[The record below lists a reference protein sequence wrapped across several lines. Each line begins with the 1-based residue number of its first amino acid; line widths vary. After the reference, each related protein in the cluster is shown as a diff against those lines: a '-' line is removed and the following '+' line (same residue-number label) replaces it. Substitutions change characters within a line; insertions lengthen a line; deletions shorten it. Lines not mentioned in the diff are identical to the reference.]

1 MNLAIDHMAS
11 SFELSATSRKM
22 LELRHE
28 VFAHW
33 EHGVRNGIE
42 EANVLK
48 HPILIN
54 KLPFFYDSI
63 AQSITPKHPRI
74 NAASTMA
81 MAIEHS
87 GERARLTSYGPK
99 EIILEYQLL
108 RAALYDIMKRH
119 AVALNEEEQQV
130 IDACIEEAIRESATA
145 YVAAVAA
152 VREQIMTALV
162 HDLRHP
168 LAAATAN
175 AELIVRTADST
186 ETRASA
192 SVILKNTARMDEM
205 IHELLDVMA
214 FQSGTRLRLHIFN
227 FNILEL
233 VKFVCAQ
240 AEVASGRRFEI
251 TGESVEVFWCH
262 EKIHRALENLIGNA
276 VKYGTPHTPISIKL
290 DRIDQRLSISVHN
303 EGNPIPADEIEN
315 VFQIFTR
322 GLTSQQSYKEGWG
335 IGLTF
340 VRAVAA
346 SHGGSCVVDSS
357 LEKGTSFVIE
367 MPVDARTVKCPASV
381 VADTTLTIL
390 AA

>member
-11 SFELSATSRKM
+11 SFELSATSLKM

-33 EHGVRNGIE
+33 EYGVRNGIE

-74 NAASTMA
+74 NAVSTMA

-145 YVAAVAA
+145 YVAAVSA

-168 LAAATAN
+168 LAAASAN
-175 AELIVRTADST
+175 AELIVRTTDST

-192 SVILKNTARMDEM
+192 AGILKNIGRMDEM
-205 IHELLDVMA
+205 IHELLDVMV
-214 FQSGTRLRLHIFN
+214 FQSGARLRLDVFN
-227 FNILEL
+227 FDILEL
-233 VKFVCAQ
+233 VKHVCVQ
-240 AEVASGRRFEI
+240 AEVASGPKFNI
-251 TGESVEVFWCH
+251 TGQPVEVFWCH
-262 EKIHRALENLIGNA
+262 EKIHRVLENLIGNA
-276 VKYGTPHTPISIKL
+276 VKYGAPHTPISVKL
-290 DRIDQRLSISVHN
+290 DCIDDRLSISVHN
-303 EGNPIPADEIEN
+303 EGHPIAPDEIEEI
-315 VFQIFTR
+315 FHFFTR
-322 GLTSQQSYKEGWG
+322 GRASSRSHREGWG
-335 IGLTF
+335 IGLPF
-340 VRAVAA
+340 ARVVAA

-357 LEKGTSFVIE
+357 LEGGTSFVIE
-367 MPVDARTVKCPASV
+367 MPVDARTVKCPEMR
-381 VADTTLTIL
+381 
-390 AA
+390 

>member
-1 MNLAIDHMAS
+1 MTLAIDHTAS
-11 SFELSATSRKM
+11 RFKLSATSQKM

-28 VFAHW
+28 VFAQW
-33 EHGVRNGIE
+33 TRRVRDGIE
-42 EANVLK
+42 EANVLEQ
-48 HPILIN
+48 PVLIN
-54 KLPFFYDSI
+54 TLPSFYDSM
-63 AQSITPKHPRI
+63 AESITPKHPRI
-74 NAASTMA
+74 NVAFTTT
-81 MAIEHS
+81 MAIEHG
-87 GERARLTSYGPK
+87 GERARLARYGPK
-99 EIILEYQLL
+99 AIILEYQLL
-108 RAALYDIMKRH
+108 RAALHDILERN
-119 AVALNEEEQQV
+119 AVALNEEEQEV
-130 IDACIEEAIRESATA
+130 IDACIEAAIREAVTA
-145 YVAAVAA
+145 YFIAAAA
-152 VREQIMTALV
+152 VREQVMTALV

-168 LAAATAN
+168 LAAASAN